1 VETQAKKWVRVVK
14 VSDFKRRGKVQRKWK
29 IIQNWQIV
37 FISRKTK
44 YRGGPKITMNQF
56 KSLLSPRR
64 RGSKRET
71 SMVAKLTS
79 MTEAFKMSLIKEE
92 SKLLESLVMMSGPGW
107 LRRWC
112 QVVEVVVDSRMGG
125 GDAPVKEGRSV

>member
-1 VETQAKKWVRVVK
+1 
-14 VSDFKRRGKVQRKWK
+14 
-29 IIQNWQIV
+29 
-37 FISRKTK
+37 
-44 YRGGPKITMNQF
+44 MNQF

-107 LRRWC
+107 LRR
-112 QVVEVVVDSRMGG
+112 
-125 GDAPVKEGRSV
+125 